1 MTLVIVRLG
10 AERELIGRAL
20 AAVPPARREEIGR
33 LKSERAQEQ
42 KTVGEAIVRLAA
54 RACGVREGT
63 IVRSERGKPSF
74 AELPA
79 LCFNLSHSGEVVV
92 AAFSDRPVGID
103 VERVVKRDFHAVAA
117 GCFSPAE
124 QKKIACSKAPLQEFY
139 RLWTRRESIVKRRGE
154 GLGGIRSV
162 KVSGERVRSFALSE
176 GELIPFGTGEAQYI
190 LSVCMSQ
197 GEKRNLSVHFCSAKE
212 VLSAFC
218 K

>member
-10 AERELIGRAL
+10 AERELIERAL
-20 AAVPPARREEIGR
+20 AEIPSARREEICG

-54 RACGVREGT
+54 RARGVPEGT
-63 IVRSERGKPSF
+63 IVRGERGKPSF

-79 LCFNLSHSGEVVV
+79 LCFNLSHSGEVVA

-103 VERVVKRDFHAVAA
+103 VERVLPRDFQTVAA
-117 GCFSPAE
+117 RCFSPAE
-124 QKKIACSKAPLQEFY
+124 QKKIAGSEAPLQEFY

-176 GELIPFGTGEAQYI
+176 GELIPYGAGEPQYV
-190 LSVCMSQ
+190 LSVCTSQ
-197 GEKRNLSVHFCSAKE
+197 GEKRVLSVHFCTAEE
-212 VLSAFC
+212 VLKEFC